1 MTKVYFEEMMSQ
13 YSEPTKDIVVAVILL
28 LSACILLGIG
38 LGGLYYGAPGD
49 LFSSNTV
56 PTDQP
61 AKTK

>member
-1 MTKVYFEEMMSQ
+1 MSQ

-49 LFSSNTV
+49 LFSSKAV

>member
-1 MTKVYFEEMMSQ
+1 MSQ

-28 LSACILLGIG
+28 VGACILLGVG

-49 LFSSNTV
+49 LFSSTAV
-56 PTDQP
+56 P

>member
-1 MTKVYFEEMMSQ
+1 MSQ
-13 YSEPTKDIVVAVILL
+13 YSEPTKDIVVAAILL

-38 LGGLYYGAPGD
+38 LGSLYYGAPGD
-49 LFSSNTV
+49 LFSSKAV